1 MPEYQW
7 KLTIVE
13 RNLLYSNWIKLMPEA
28 QERMLEEA
36 EELLIDL
43 PLLDKQRL
51 LSFLASLNDT
61 EKHLHHKIQQIVSHH
76 IRKNSQNIIG
86 RTLLYSGAI

>member
-13 RNLLYSNWIKLMPEA
+13 RNLLYSNWITLMPEA
-28 QERMLEEA
+28 QERILEEA
-36 EELLIDL
+36 EELLRDL

-51 LSFLASLNDT
+51 LTFLASLKDT
-61 EKHLHHKIQQIVSHH
+61 EKMVDLRLKNQ
-76 IRKNSQNIIG
+76 RKKRHPKNNWENHCLN
-86 RTLLYSGAI
+86 TFLP

>member
-13 RNLLYSNWIKLMPEA
+13 RNLLYSNWINLMPEA
-28 QERMLEEA
+28 QERILEEA
-36 EELLIDL
+36 EELLRDL

-51 LSFLASLNDT
+51 LTFLASLKDT

-76 IRKNSQNIIG
+76 IRRNSQNIIG
-86 RTLLYSGAI
+86 RTLLSSSAI

>member
-13 RNLLYSNWIKLMPEA
+13 RNLLYSNWITLMPEA

-36 EELLIDL
+36 EELLRDL

-51 LSFLASLNDT
+51 LTFLASLKGT
-61 EKHLHHKIQQIVSHH
+61 EKHLHYKIQQIVSHH
-76 IRKNSQNIIG
+76 IQKNAHNIIG
-86 RTLLYSGAI
+86 RTLLSSNAI

>member
-13 RNLLYSNWIKLMPEA
+13 RNLLYSNWINLMPEA

-36 EELLIDL
+36 EELLRDL

-51 LSFLASLNDT
+51 LTFLASLKDT
-61 EKHLHHKIQQIVSHH
+61 EKHLHHKIQQIISHH
-76 IRKNSQNIIG
+76 IQKNSHNIIG
-86 RTLLYSGAI
+86 RTLLSSNAI